1 MKPAESQLYRFGR
14 FEMNASERLLLLD
27 GHPVQLEPKA
37 FDLLLLLVS
46 HGGHLIGKDELLR
59 TVWPDTF
66 VEEGNLTRNISLLRR
81 VLAEG
86 LEEKSIETVPK
97 HGYRFLPA
105 VSVNL
110 ERDTQLISERHTVTR
125 IVAEEEVEDDGS
137 WHSQDLVA
145 RTRAIKPLKRLSF
158 SKVVSMIAGA
168 ALLLIACL
176 IGLRQY
182 LKSRPSDAPKQTAQ
196 IMNVKRFTASGNVLN
211 AAVSP
216 DGKYIAT
223 VVDENG
229 LQSLWMREVAANTS
243 AVKLVSAALVEY
255 WGLTFSND
263 SNFIYYVTWVRN
275 QSNAELYELPALGGT
290 ARRIPI
296 TLDSPISFAPS
307 GDRFAY
313 VLSQSS
319 KGEAYIKVADLSGN
333 ILETL
338 AARPQ
343 PEFFALYPG
352 GPAWSPDGMFVAYA
366 CGSAAAREEM
376 NLFVSSVQTKE
387 ERKLSS
393 QSWKDIGRITW
404 VGDGTGVVFS
414 ARDEKD
420 AARQLW
426 FVSYPDGL
434 PRKLT
439 NDLDDYTSIS
449 VTADAKSLAAI
460 QTHEKTTISVAD
472 AQTDATNATEIFS
485 EVGVGRERI
494 TWTPDGH
501 IVFCSRVSGNWDIW
515 SMNKDGSGSKQLTP
529 DPHNDLF
536 PAVAPDGKSIFFAS
550 DRAGVFNIW
559 RMDADG
565 NNLTQLTHGG
575 MQVFPEVTADGKWVL
590 YTENVLVEP
599 RVWKIPAVGGQPQQ
613 LASSLTNHPNG
624 SPDGKQIA
632 YVYLD
637 EKSWG
642 IGVRPLDGPAEP
654 IKKYPFPATVSSRV
668 FRWSPDGKGLV
679 YIAKENGAS
688 NLWLQPLDG
697 SSRRQLTGFK
707 SGELMAFAWSA
718 DGQSC
723 AFMHHAATRDVV
735 LMKDFK

>member
-1 MKPAESQLYRFGR
+1 MKPAETQCYRFGR

-27 GHPVQLEPKA
+27 GQPVPLEPKA

-46 HGGHLIGKDELLR
+46 RSGHLVSKDELMR
-59 TVWPDTF
+59 GVWPDTF

-81 VLAEG
+81 LLADG
-86 LEEKSIETVPK
+86 SEERGIETIPK
-97 HGYRFLPA
+97 HGYRFLPV
-105 VSVNL
+105 VSVSPGM
-110 ERDTQLISERHTVTR
+110 ETEFVAERHTVTR
-125 IVAEEEVEDDGS
+125 LVTEEEVEDDES
-137 WHSQDLVA
+137 RHSLDLAITPRALKAVKRYRVSTSAFVIAGVTLLVA
-145 RTRAIKPLKRLSF
+145 
-158 SKVVSMIAGA
+158 IAG
-168 ALLLIACL
+168 L
-176 IGLRQY
+176 IGLRRY
-182 LKSRPSDAPKQTAQ
+182 LNSRPRQPLQT
-196 IMNVKRFTASGNVLN
+196 MNVKRFTASGNVLN

-243 AVKLVSAALVEY
+243 AVKLVPSALVEY

-290 ARRIPI
+290 ARKIPI

-319 KGEAYIKVADLSGN
+319 RGEAYIKVADLSGN
-333 ILETL
+333 IIETL
-338 AARPQ
+338 AKRPQ

-352 GPAWSPDGMFVAYA
+352 GPAWSPDGKFVAYS
-366 CGSAAAREEM
+366 CGTAAAREEM
-376 NLFVSSVQTKE
+376 YLFVSNVQTKE

-426 FVSYPDGL
+426 FVSYPDGA

-449 VTADAKSLAAI
+449 VTADAKNLAAI
-460 QTHEKTTISVAD
+460 QTHEKTSISVAD

-494 TWTPDGH
+494 SWTPDGH
-501 IVFCSRVSGNWDIW
+501 LVFCSRVSGNWDIW
-515 SMNKDGSGSKQLTP
+515 SMNKDGSGGKQLTL

-536 PAVAPDGKSIFFAS
+536 PAVSPDGKSIFFAS

-565 NNLTQLTHGG
+565 NNAIQLTHGG
-575 MQVFPEVTADGKWVL
+575 MQVFPEVTADGQTVL

-599 RVWKIPAVGGQPQQ
+599 RVWTIPSAGGQPHQ
-613 LASSLTNHPNG
+613 LTSSLTNHPVG

-632 YVYLD
+632 FVYLD

-642 IGVRPLDGPAEP
+642 IGVRPLDESVEP
-654 IKKYPFPATVSSRV
+654 TKKYPFPATVSSRV

-679 YIAKENGAS
+679 YIATENGAS

-697 SSRRQLTGFK
+697 TSRRQLTNFK
-707 SGELMAFAWSA
+707 KGELMAFAWSS

-723 AFMHHAATRDVV
+723 AYMHHAATHDVV
-735 LMKDFK
+735 LIKDFK

>member
-1 MKPAESQLYRFGR
+1 MKPAETQLYRFGR
-14 FEMNASERLLLLD
+14 FEMDAAERLLLLD
-27 GHPVQLEPKA
+27 SHAVPLEPKA

-46 HGGHLIGKDELLR
+46 QGGHLIGKDEIMR
-59 TVWPDTF
+59 AVWPDTF
-66 VEEGNLTRNISLLRR
+66 VEEGNLARNISLLRR

-86 LEEKSIETVPK
+86 FEGKSIETVPK
-97 HGYRFLPA
+97 HGYRFLPE
-105 VSVNL
+105 VSVNNGV
-110 ERDTQLISERHTVTR
+110 DSQLIAEKRTVTR
-125 IVAEEEVEDDGS
+125 IVTEEVEDDES
-137 WHSQDLVA
+137 WQGLDLA
-145 RTRAIKPLKRLSF
+145 TSTRAIKPVKRSRF
-158 SKVVSMIAGA
+158 SKLVFVTVGLAVVAVA
-168 ALLLIACL
+168 AL
-176 IGLRQY
+176 IGLRYY
-182 LKSRPSDAPKQTAQ
+182 LNSRTPSEQTSQ
-196 IMNVKRFTASGNVLN
+196 THQTMNVRRFTVSGNVLN

-243 AVKLVSAALVEY
+243 AIKLVPPALVEY

-263 SNFIYYVTWVRN
+263 SNFVYYVTWIRN

-290 ARRIPI
+290 ARKIPI
-296 TLDSPISFAPS
+296 ELDTPVSFSPA

-313 VLSQSS
+313 VLSLSS
-319 KGEAYIKVADLSGN
+319 KGESYIRVADLSGK

-338 AARPQ
+338 VTRSQ

-352 GPAWSPDGMFVAYA
+352 GPAWSPDGKFLAYA
-366 CGSAAAREEM
+366 CGSSAAREQM
-376 NLFVSSVQTKE
+376 YLNVVNAQTKQ

-393 QSWKDIGRITW
+393 QSWKDIGRVTW

-426 FVSYPDGL
+426 FVSYPDGVA
-434 PRKLT
+434 RKLS

-449 VTADAKSLAAI
+449 VTVDAKSLAAI
-460 QTHEKTTISVAD
+460 QTHEKTSISVAD
-472 AQTDATNATEIFS
+472 AQTDAANESEIFS
-485 EVGVGRERI
+485 EVGAGREPV

-515 SMNKDGSGSKQLTP
+515 SMNKDGSGAKQLTL

-536 PAVAPDGKSIFFAS
+536 PAISPDGRSIFFAS

-559 RMDADG
+559 RINVDG
-565 NNLTQLTHGG
+565 NDAIQLTQGG
-575 MQVFPEVTADGKWVL
+575 MQVLPEVTADGQWVL
-590 YTENVLVEP
+590 YTENILVEP
-599 RVWKIPAVGGQPQQ
+599 RVWKIPAGGGEPQQ
-613 LASSLTNHPNG
+613 LTASLTNRPIG

-642 IGVRPLDGPAEP
+642 IAVRPLATGEP
-654 IKKYPFPATVSSRV
+654 LRKYPFPATVSSRV
-668 FRWSPDGKGLV
+668 FRWSPDGQGLV
-679 YIAKENGAS
+679 YIATDNGAS

-697 SSRRQLTGFK
+697 SSPRQLTNFK
-707 SGELMAFAWSA
+707 SGELMSFAWSR
-718 DGQSC
+718 DGQWC
-723 AFMHHAATRDVV
+723 AYMHRTATRDVV
-735 LMKDFK
+735 LLKDFK

>member
-1 MKPAESQLYRFGR
+1 MKPAETQLYRFGR
-14 FEMNASERLLLLD
+14 FQMDSSERLLLLD
-27 GHPVQLEPKA
+27 GHAIPLEPKA

-46 HGGHLIGKDELLR
+46 QGGHLVGKEEIMR
-59 TVWPDTF
+59 AVWPDTF

-86 LEEKSIETVPK
+86 FEGKSIETIPK
-97 HGYRFLPA
+97 HGYRFLPD
-105 VSVNL
+105 VSVND
-110 ERDTQLISERHTVTR
+110 ESNTQLIAEKHTVTR
-125 IVAEEEVEDDGS
+125 IVTEEDVEDDEP
-137 WHSQDLVA
+137 WQRLDLA
-145 RTRAIKPLKRLSF
+145 TSTRAIKPVKRSRLSTSVF
-158 SKVVSMIAGA
+158 VIAGL
-168 ALLLIACL
+168 ALLAIAGL
-176 IGLRQY
+176 IGLRRY
-182 LKSRPSDAPKQTAQ
+182 LNSRARQTVQ
-196 IMNVKRFTASGNVLN
+196 TMNVKRFTASGNVLN

-243 AVKLVSAALVEY
+243 AVKLVPPALVEY

-290 ARRIPI
+290 ARKIPI
-296 TLDSPISFAPS
+296 ELDTPVSFSPS

-313 VLSQSS
+313 VLSLSS
-319 KGEAYIKVADLSGN
+319 KGESYIRVAELSGK

-338 AARPQ
+338 VTRAQ

-352 GPAWSPDGMFVAYA
+352 GPTWSPDGKFLAYG
-366 CGSAAAREEM
+366 CGSSAAREQM
-376 NLFVSSVQTKE
+376 YLFVVNVQTKQ
-387 ERKLSS
+387 ERKLTS
-393 QSWKDIGRITW
+393 QSWKDIGRVTW
-404 VGDGTGVVFS
+404 VGDGTGMVFS

-426 FVSYPDGL
+426 FVSYPDGAA
-434 PRKLT
+434 RKLT

-449 VTADAKSLAAI
+449 VSADAKSLAAI
-460 QTHEKTTISVAD
+460 QTHEKTSISVAD
-472 AQTDATNATEIFS
+472 AQTDAANATEIFS
-485 EVGVGRERI
+485 EVGAGRERV

-515 SMNKDGSGSKQLTP
+515 SMNKDGSAAKQLTL

-536 PAVAPDGKSIFFAS
+536 PAVSPDGRSIFFAS
-550 DRAGVFNIW
+550 DRVGVFNIW

-565 NNLTQLTHGG
+565 NNTTQLTQGG
-575 MQVFPEVTADGKWVL
+575 MQVLPEVTADGQWVL
-590 YTENVLVEP
+590 YTESILVEP
-599 RVWKIPAVGGQPQQ
+599 RVWKIPAGGGQPQQ
-613 LASSLTNHPNG
+613 LTSSLTNRPIG

-642 IGVRPLDGPAEP
+642 IAVRPLNAPGEP
-654 IKKYPFPATVSSRV
+654 IRKYPFPVTVSSRV
-668 FRWSPDGKGLV
+668 FRWSPDGQSLV
-679 YIAKENGAS
+679 YIATEGGAS

-697 SSRRQLTGFK
+697 SSPRKLTNFK
-707 SGELMAFAWSA
+707 SGELMSFAWSSN
-718 DGQSC
+718 GEWC
-723 AFMHHAATRDVV
+723 AYMHHAATRDVV